1 MADQES
7 TFGEGQI
14 LFKQGEKGGD
24 LYFIKSGKIELTVR
38 AESGDSAVVAELGE
52 RSVLGTMSFLEGD
65 VRSATA
71 KCLTEVKAVV
81 VKAGQRERLLK
92 TIPNWFF
99 LIVKDLSAN
108 LRRLDEKYA
117 ALAAE
122 NETLKKRIEF
132 LKKKAKDEDLK
143 DAG

>member
-7 TFGEGQI
+7 TFGQGQV

-24 LYFIKSGKIELTVR
+24 LYFIKAGKIELTVR
-38 AESGDSAVVAELGE
+38 AATGESAVVAELGE

-65 VRSATA
+65 ARSATA

-81 VKAGQRERLLK
+81 IKAGQREKLLK

-99 LIVKDLSAN
+99 LIVKDLSAS

-117 ALAAE
+117 ALVAE
-122 NETLKKRIEF
+122 NDALKKRIEF
-132 LKKKAKDEDLK
+132 MKKKVKGEDLK